1 MKRCGQCNALMPD
14 DELCCI
20 RCGTGGEKSAALK
33 APLTLLDKQVESQK
47 RCPKCG
53 HIHPIASQE
62 SEAQCPSCGIIYEK
76 YLEQKEAVGLSGRS
90 VMRKSDQSIRA
101 GGEPCYLGLI
111 ASLSLFTGLS
121 FLVCGVIW
129 FACKDTDELAVGY
142 AQEGINHQITII
154 LGIILGIIPGGIL
167 MMFSPSLAIA
177 IGIACGIFY
186 FATPIIAA
194 VKACKGLTYRYPLV
208 IHFFGNVYSD

>member
-1 MKRCGQCNALMPD
+1 MKRCDQCNALMPD
-14 DELCCI
+14 DEVCCI

-53 HIHPIASQE
+53 HIHPVASQE
-62 SEAQCPSCGIIYEK
+62 SETQCPSCGIIYEK

-101 GGEPCYLGLI
+101 GGEPSYLGLI
-111 ASLSLFTGLS
+111 ASISLFTGLS

-129 FACKDTDELAVGY
+129 FACKDTDETAVGY
-142 AQEGINHQITII
+142 AQEGINHQITMI
-154 LGIILGIIPGGIL
+154 LGFIVPILIS
-167 MMFSPSLAIA
+167 FSSGVAA
-177 IGIACGIFY
+177 GVIGIAWLILCLV
-186 FATPIIAA
+186 TPIIAA